1 MSAVSNYQEYTEQ
14 AITNFAQKGAA
25 KRGLLVDAVVDLKP
39 EKVLD
44 VGCGAGQELLPF
56 LEKTDAFCV
65 GIDAAAELGVVTPE
79 IFSDR
84 DFKNRF
90 AFARSFGENLPFAD
104 ASFDVVLCR
113 VAIPYMNN
121 RETIAEVARILR
133 PEGVFL
139 LKTHA
144 PSFYFGMMRQ
154 RLKTLNPKQFAYPI
168 ICLTGGIF
176 HSLTGK
182 QPQKGFWKGKEI
194 FQTQSFIEKECARN
208 DLRIEGY
215 LSDTNIETPS
225 FVIVKN

>member
-14 AITNFAQKGAA
+14 AITNFARKGAA

-90 AFARSFGENLPFAD
+90 AFARSFGETCRLPT
-104 ASFDVVLCR
+104 R
-113 VAIPYMNN
+113 VSMLFCAAW
-121 RETIAEVARILR
+121 R
-133 PEGVFL
+133 FL
-139 LKTHA
+139 
-144 PSFYFGMMRQ
+144 
-154 RLKTLNPKQFAYPI
+154 I
-168 ICLTGGIF
+168 
-176 HSLTGK
+176 
-182 QPQKGFWKGKEI
+182 
-194 FQTQSFIEKECARN
+194 
-208 DLRIEGY
+208 
-215 LSDTNIETPS
+215 
-225 FVIVKN
+225 